1 MENDHG
7 VSLLPV
13 LLKNGLTCK
22 EVGIVQT
29 LAEMDVG
36 MNMRLVIID
45 LSISFRIKLDRDH

>member
-45 LSISFRIKLDRDH
+45 LSISFRIKLDRDY